1 MHRQSICIIN
11 TRNKKLHLGE
21 EQSGLLEQGLEG
33 HFITFKFCTIQEFL
47 INAKP
52 KKKIKAFF
60 SLTQDLKSQ
69 ILWGRSQGL
78 CNFNKHY
85 A

>member
-1 MHRQSICIIN
+1 MHRKSICIIN

-33 HFITFKFCTIQEFL
+33 HFITFKFCTIQEIL

-52 KKKIKAFF
+52 KKKKKSIFQPYTGPAESD
-60 SLTQDLKSQ
+60 SLGKESRALQ
-69 ILWGRSQGL
+69 
-78 CNFNKHY
+78 F
-85 A
+85 